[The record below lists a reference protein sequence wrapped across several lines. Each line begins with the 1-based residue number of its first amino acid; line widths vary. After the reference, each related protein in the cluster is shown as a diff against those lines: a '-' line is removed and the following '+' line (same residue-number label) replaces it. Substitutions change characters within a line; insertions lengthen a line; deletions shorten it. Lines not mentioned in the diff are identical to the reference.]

1 MMRNGRIC
9 YCGFENCS
17 GPLAVERILSFV
29 IGIIVVL
36 TIFQLI
42 TAAAVDLYIFAMIF
56 LACLIG
62 AYMLVF
68 VLWKVSRQ
76 VSREG

>member
-1 MMRNGRIC
+1 MRNGRIC

-36 TIFQLI
+36 TIFQL
-42 TAAAVDLYIFAMIF
+42 TGAAVDLYIFAMIF

-62 AYMLVF
+62 VYMWVF
-68 VLWKVSRQ
+68 VLWKVSRK
-76 VSREG
+76 VSREE

>member
-1 MMRNGRIC
+1 MRHGRIC
-9 YCGFENCS
+9 YCGFEKCS

-29 IGIIVVL
+29 IGIIVLL
-36 TIFQLI
+36 TIAQL
-42 TAAAVDLYIFAMIF
+42 TGGVVDLYIFAMIF

-62 AYMLVF
+62 VYMFVF

-76 VSREG
+76 VSREE